1 MKKNYE
7 APKAEKMEF
16 NYSETVVAS
25 GCKNET
31 HYSLTGAEGDHCSSS
46 EDYHVW
52 VGDKA

>member
-25 GCKNET
+25 GCDNTTTYTKSNNEP
-31 HYSLTGAEGDHCSSS
+31 HCSQI
-46 EDYHVW
+46 EVEYIIADN
-52 VGDKA
+52 GN